1 MLKALRRLVVVLVI
15 AKSRETTM
23 KEVDIYFISGL
34 MFGMEYIPDYE
45 GDQGIVIDFLF
56 VRVTFLW

>member
-1 MLKALRRLVVVLVI
+1 
-15 AKSRETTM
+15 M
-23 KEVDIYFISGL
+23 KEIDVYLISGL
-34 MFGMEYIPDYE
+34 MFGIEYIPDYE